1 MKIDN
6 RFVLILVFLIMFFAW
21 LCLVAFWFLPK
32 ITESGQLDP
41 MMTLI
46 AGLGVGSVTNAFI
59 VLITLSWQFYFRKK
73 EKADKPEVK
82 EKQPGE

>member
-6 RFVLILVFLIMFFAW
+6 RFVLLLVMLVMFCGW
-21 LCLVAFWFLPK
+21 LCLVAFWFLPL
-32 ITESGQLDP
+32 ITGPEQLDP
-41 MMTLI
+41 MMTLM

-73 EKADKPEVK
+73 QGE
-82 EKQPGE
+82 QPGE